1 MGGRQSSEIPRHS
14 PLGCILAHWGEIGGP
29 PGGSTNQKTLI
40 KFCTRWWPLYK
51 LDGGEKWPVN
61 GSLEYDTLLQLMLF
75 LRREKKWDETIY
87 ADMFFYLREHPE
99 FQRDCGVRAPSDPM
113 VLALEKENKAKNKK
127 QTQLKRCCSACS
139 IGQRCLKLEEI
150 KDLPEFYQSPGKLQE
165 VVTES
170 SENNVGGFGSGSN
183 SDSDTGVSS
192 QSYAQGSPVARR
204 TRGQQANAPAS
215 QISFRKPSGAQV
227 DRTISGVIDILHSHQ
242 NQGTSCLDSPHQSQ
256 EDFSK
261 RMETRISGTP
271 EAQAVSIIVICLLVN
286 TIEGWEGN
294 MYLNVSQ
301 ELALQTNLSNCWICT
316 ELPRGQ
322 MRTPLFGVA
331 SMNWTWGPSDWV
343 TTSDSNFHNCQHGKD
358 SSESLGTKFDLL
370 IVDPSRTLFVESNE
384 SSENKV
390 GWRNLTGL
398 GCSWNYSSPGEVSG
412 ANPWVQGNGCTSS
425 KESRLDV
432 VGAGVALLSH
442 TNCLLPYGYWW
453 LCGDGHARKSLP
465 PKWTGVCTAGYLT
478 PQITVHHEILPRGYW
493 RTLWRRHR
501 RTANPLV
508 RYNTGYHSF
517 VRALFPAL
525 GVAQL
530 EKAIVNISATME
542 VIANSAADAVQN
554 LQVEVKSASS
564 VSLQNRL
571 ALDIIT
577 AEMGGVCTLINTTCC
592 TYVDRSGQIKT
603 DVQNIWEQGK
613 VLHEVSKDDTS
624 YGLSDLWEELTS
636 WMPNIRWLK
645 QLLLGIVMIVLLIIL
660 LLVLIEIIM
669 CTGKSSVE
677 SYHKYKNYKLRH
689 ELETRHYF
697 KKI

>member
-1 MGGRQSSEIPRHS
+1 
-14 PLGCILAHWGEIGGP
+14 
-29 PGGSTNQKTLI
+29 
-40 KFCTRWWPLYK
+40 
-51 LDGGEKWPVN
+51 
-61 GSLEYDTLLQLMLF
+61 
-75 LRREKKWDETIY
+75 
-87 ADMFFYLREHPE
+87 
-99 FQRDCGVRAPSDPM
+99 
-113 VLALEKENKAKNKK
+113 
-127 QTQLKRCCSACS
+127 
-139 IGQRCLKLEEI
+139 
-150 KDLPEFYQSPGKLQE
+150 
-165 VVTES
+165 
-170 SENNVGGFGSGSN
+170 
-183 SDSDTGVSS
+183 
-192 QSYAQGSPVARR
+192 
-204 TRGQQANAPAS
+204 
-215 QISFRKPSGAQV
+215 
-227 DRTISGVIDILHSHQ
+227 
-242 NQGTSCLDSPHQSQ
+242 
-256 EDFSK
+256 
-261 RMETRISGTP
+261 METRIPGAP
-271 EAQAVSIIVICLLVN
+271 EAQVVSIIVICLLID
-286 TIEGWEGN
+286 TIKGWEGN

-343 TTSDSNFHNCQHGKD
+343 TTSESNFHNCQHGKD
-358 SSESLGTKFDLL
+358 SSESLGPKFDLL

-384 SSENKV
+384 ISENKV

-412 ANPWVQGNGCTSS
+412 VNPWVQGNGCTSS
-425 KESRLDV
+425 KENRLDV
-432 VGAGVALLSH
+432 VGAGVALLSQ
-442 TNCLLPYGYWW
+442 TSCLLPYGYWW
-453 LCGDGHARKSLP
+453 LCGDGYARKSLP

-517 VRALFPAL
+517 VRALIPAL

-542 VIANSAADAVQN
+542 IIANSAADAVQN
-554 LQVEVKSASS
+554 LQVEVKSVSS

-571 ALDIIT
+571 ALDMIT

-592 TYVDRSGQIKT
+592 TYVGKSGQIKT

-636 WMPNIRWLK
+636 WMPNMLWLK
-645 QLLLGIVMIVLLIIL
+645 QLLLGIVMIILLIIL
-660 LLVLIEIIM
+660 LLVLVKIIM
-669 CTGKSSVE
+669 CAGKRIGSGTRAPERRPADISGSVVRTPASSLLTIRNLSNKVKEQPVDPINFVHKSPDEDAGRIHRRRNQNSGRRIIYPRDPHPIPYPHLLQQNLQMYSGLDTETPLGQALLKTQFVAKSWEDIRKKLEKIDNWQDRGLDELLREAQKVYVRRDEENHKKQVRMMVAAVRESQGIGKRENRPPPQPVDSRQMAVE
-677 SYHKYKNYKLRH
+677 DKREERTCFYCGKKGHLKRNCRSRIQDEKM
-689 ELETRHYF
+689 F
-697 KKI
+697 KED